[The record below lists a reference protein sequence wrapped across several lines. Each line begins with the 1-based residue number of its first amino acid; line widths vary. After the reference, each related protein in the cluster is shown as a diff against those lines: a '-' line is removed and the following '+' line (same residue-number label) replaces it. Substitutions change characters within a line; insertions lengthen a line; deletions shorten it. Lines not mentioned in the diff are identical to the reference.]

1 MYSEGE
7 MLCTDAEG
15 RERCTRY
22 ALLKRKLNK
31 IMEVK
36 DMLEGERASVNKT
49 YRVCGRV
56 NSVDA

>member
-1 MYSEGE
+1 